1 MLITIYHPQLAM
13 SPKKNPEITKS
24 AVEDEIAVLAG
35 ESSSKPPQADLQPIQ
50 NLLNT
55 FLIKQNDQQTTLLKT
70 LTETSLQSSQAI
82 LSAVNRILPIPQRAS
97 TEAACPSQPRSSV
110 IRQDLSSAN
119 AAEMDEE
126 REEVEGDLDR
136 SYTDSEIMHPDFLN
150 FEGWDIPA
158 SGTTSDQVLEEVP
171 TASTQPSTSTASAS
185 PIDDELFNMYGLPIN
200 WDLAP
205 ELISWLE
212 SVKNKEVP
220 FSVLKAINE
229 SFVPK
234 EEIQPFFS
242 APALPPAI
250 SRLIFTAPKGVARG
264 PKILN
269 TILLRVQKELCIAYK
284 PLLEVLNFFYSEA
297 YTFLIQTVPDLKE
310 TLASHKLQLSQSL
323 AIIVS
328 IALKVS
334 KARKHALRP
343 LLRYSSSNLLQ
354 QQPTSQHVLGSDD
367 LATLSDRATKEN
379 KAIYGV
385 FRQAAQN
392 RSRYRARFQPYQR
405 FRGSQFRSNY
415 GYQDQASYGRN
426 SNNYRRYNRGQSKK
440 GRTTAPTSK

>member
-1 MLITIYHPQLAM
+1 M

-35 ESSSKPPQADLQPIQ
+35 ESSSKPPQAELQPIQ

-136 SYTDSEIMHPDFLN
+136 SYTDSEIMSPDFLN

-220 FSVLKAINE
+220 FSLLKAINE

-250 SRLIFTAPKGVARG
+250 SRLLFTAPKGVSRG
-264 PKILN
+264 PIMLN
-269 TILLRVQKELCIAYK
+269 TILL
-284 PLLEVLNFFYSEA
+284 
-297 YTFLIQTVPDLKE
+297 
-310 TLASHKLQLSQSL
+310 
-323 AIIVS
+323 
-328 IALKVS
+328 
-334 KARKHALRP
+334 
-343 LLRYSSSNLLQ
+343 
-354 QQPTSQHVLGSDD
+354 
-367 LATLSDRATKEN
+367 
-379 KAIYGV
+379 
-385 FRQAAQN
+385 
-392 RSRYRARFQPYQR
+392 
-405 FRGSQFRSNY
+405 
-415 GYQDQASYGRN
+415 
-426 SNNYRRYNRGQSKK
+426 
-440 GRTTAPTSK
+440 